1 MPFMNSVLQPILIL
15 SVEDWFRMPVY
26 YLLLEDHLHSF
37 SSQIQSAEEDEV
49 SLVRESDY
57 LVS

>member
-1 MPFMNSVLQPILIL
+1 MNSVLQPILIL